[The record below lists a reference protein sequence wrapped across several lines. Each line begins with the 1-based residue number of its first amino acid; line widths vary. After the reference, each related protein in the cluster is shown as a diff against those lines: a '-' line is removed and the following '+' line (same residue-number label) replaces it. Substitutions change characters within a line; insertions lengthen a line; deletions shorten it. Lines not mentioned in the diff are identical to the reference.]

1 MVVNDS
7 AISFGYESTTVFV
20 YTLGLF
26 RLETYLYVTS
36 RAHEF
41 SSFPLYYTLSSM
53 VPILM
58 YIPTKKNPLEQAL
71 LCSKVNEDSLG
82 GRTEG
87 NMSLEIRP
95 TVAIEGIQHPI
106 QFK

>member
-1 MVVNDS
+1 MMNDS
-7 AISFGYESTTVFV
+7 SISIGCEGATVFM

-26 RLETYLYVTS
+26 PLETYLCIGS
-36 RAHEF
+36 QAHEF
-41 SSFPLYYTLSSM
+41 SSFPVHCTLSSM
-53 VPILM
+53 VPILR
-58 YIPTKKNPLEQAL
+58 YIPTKISLEQSL
-71 LCSKVNEDSLG
+71 LCAKVNEDSLG

-95 TVAIEGIQHPI
+95 TVAVEGIQSPI

>member
-1 MVVNDS
+1 MMNDS
-7 AISFGYESTTVFV
+7 SISIGCESATVFV

-26 RLETYLYVTS
+26 PLETYLCIGPQ
-36 RAHEF
+36 AQEF
-41 SSFPLYYTLSSM
+41 LNFPVHGTLSSM

-58 YIPTKKNPLEQAL
+58 YIPTKVSLEPSL
-71 LCSKVNEDSLG
+71 LCAKVNEDSLG

-95 TVAIEGIQHPI
+95 TVAVEGIQSPT

>member
-1 MVVNDS
+1 
-7 AISFGYESTTVFV
+7 
-20 YTLGLF
+20 
-26 RLETYLYVTS
+26 
-36 RAHEF
+36 
-41 SSFPLYYTLSSM
+41 M

-58 YIPTKKNPLEQAL
+58 YIPTKVSLEQSL
-71 LCSKVNEDSLG
+71 LCAKVNEDSLG

-95 TVAIEGIQHPI
+95 TAAVEGIQSPT